1 MGLFVDV
8 DRLREVLNLDEGV
21 VPDDQ
26 LEEVIA
32 ATETALVPR
41 LTGGGT
47 HPPHPNCAESALGMC
62 VQVWQ
67 SRYAPG
73 GQMLGSDMGIMSSPH
88 LLGPGLISR
97 FGGLLAPCLRF
108 GGAGVA

>member
-1 MGLFVDV
+1 VGILVDV
-8 DRLREVLNLDEGV
+8 DRLREVLDLDEAV
-21 VPDDQ
+21 VPDSQ

-32 ATETALVPR
+32 ATEAALVPR
-41 LTGGGT
+41 LTGGGN
-47 HPPHPNCAESALGMC
+47 HPPHQNCAEAALGMS

-73 GQMLGSDMGIMSSPH
+73 GQMLGADMAIMASPH
-88 LLGPGLISR
+88 LLGPGLVAR

>member
-1 MGLFVDV
+1 MGDFVTA
-8 DRLREVLNLDEGV
+8 
-21 VPDDQ
+21 DQ
-26 LEEVIA
+26 LRNVLDLDPAVVTDEQLDAVIT
-32 ATETALVPR
+32 ATEAALIPR
-41 LTGGGT
+41 LTPATT
-47 HPPHPNCAESALGMC
+47 HPHANCAEAALGMC

-73 GQMLGSDMGIMSSPH
+73 GQMLGADMGVIQSPH
-88 LLGPGLISR
+88 LLGPGLIAR

>member
-1 MGLFVDV
+1 MSVLVDV
-8 DRLREVLNLDEGV
+8 DRLREVLDLD
-21 VPDDQ
+21 PAQIDDTQ
-26 LEEVIA
+26 LEEVAYAVDA
-32 ATETALVPR
+32 ALFPR
-41 LTGGGT
+41 LTGGKD
-47 HPPHPNCAESALGMC
+47 HQPHPNCQEAALGMC

-73 GQMLGSDMGIMSSPH
+73 GQMLGGDMGVISSPH

-97 FGGLLAPCLRF
+97 FGGMLAPCLRF